1 MSQSDNLLDRL
12 ALIPER
18 IAFAVAGWSE
28 IDLHTRSATDQWS
41 AAAIFAHLRASDDIL
56 TPRLFAIL
64 VRDKPALAA
73 FDERRWAEL
82 AGYEQA
88 NFQTSLSLYTLRRA
102 ELITVLRRL
111 EPADWQRTG
120 LHETHGVIS
129 ILQAVTY
136 LVEHEEEHCR
146 QLEAI
151 RASFNA
157 EQEP

>member
-18 IAFAVAGWSE
+18 IAFAVAGWSK

-41 AAAIFAHLRASDDIL
+41 AAVIFAHLRASDAIL
-56 TPRLFAIL
+56 TPRLYAIL
-64 VRDKPALAA
+64 VRDRPALTA
-73 FDERRWAEL
+73 FDERRWAEV

-88 NFQTSLSLYTLRRA
+88 DFQTSLSLYTLRRA
-102 ELITVLRRL
+102 ELVAMLRRL

-120 LHETHGVIS
+120 LHETRGTVS
-129 ILQAVTY
+129 ILQAVTH

-151 RASFNA
+151 RATFNT
-157 EQEP
+157 E